1 MACHLAS
8 IIAAAAL
15 SQLKPVVH
23 HFRLQLC
30 LDVIKMD
37 FSLNFIKG
45 GEEFTICSK
54 GSWPSL
60 VESFNS

>member
-1 MACHLAS
+1 MVFHLAF

-37 FSLNFIKG
+37 FSLN
-45 GEEFTICSK
+45 
-54 GSWPSL
+54 SL
-60 VESFNS
+60 KLGKNLLFAPKAAGPP